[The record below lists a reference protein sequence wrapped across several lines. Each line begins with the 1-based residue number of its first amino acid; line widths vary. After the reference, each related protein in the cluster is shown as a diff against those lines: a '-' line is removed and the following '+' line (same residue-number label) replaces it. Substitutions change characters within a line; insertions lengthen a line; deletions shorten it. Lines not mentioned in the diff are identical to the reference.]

1 MRAPRPLPSLLDAR
15 CTGYYHANRLH
26 NRAVLCAGTGE
37 HAGICATHP
46 PGIRVNG
53 FIIRC
58 SSPPP
63 FFFLRT
69 AYLHSV
75 SAGCTTKLLQCPQM
89 KAECQTF
96 EVEGFFF
103 FWHLATPRSL
113 LQSCNGVWTVWG
125 ERAAVSGS
133 LLLGERARGTRRPP
147 LSHCTPHPAHFR
159 TRRLAPCGGQS

>member
-1 MRAPRPLPSLLDAR
+1 MQIGCTIEQFCVLEQGSTQASVPRTLQVYVSMASSSGALL
-15 CTGYYHANRLH
+15 
-26 NRAVLCAGTGE
+26 
-37 HAGICATHP
+37 
-46 PGIRVNG
+46 
-53 FIIRC
+53 
-58 SSPPP
+58 PPP

-103 FWHLATPRSL
+103 CWHLATPRSL